1 MRRAS
6 AIRQMQE
13 PRTNVIANRLRAAR
27 QLHNPQLSLEAT
39 ARRTLALTGYRITK
53 DMLVKIENDRRS
65 VYDYEVRALA
75 LALGVDAR
83 FLLGLTDDPGPLTL
97 SPLPAK
103 EETGGQ
109 DPPIGPDRQ
118 AD

>member
-6 AIRQMQE
+6 AIRRMPE

-27 QLHNPQLSLEAT
+27 QLHNPPLSLEAT

-75 LALGVDAR
+75 LALSVDAR

-97 SPLPAK
+97 IPLPATD
-103 EETGGQ
+103 EAGGH
-109 DPPIGPDRQ
+109 DLPIRADR
-118 AD
+118 